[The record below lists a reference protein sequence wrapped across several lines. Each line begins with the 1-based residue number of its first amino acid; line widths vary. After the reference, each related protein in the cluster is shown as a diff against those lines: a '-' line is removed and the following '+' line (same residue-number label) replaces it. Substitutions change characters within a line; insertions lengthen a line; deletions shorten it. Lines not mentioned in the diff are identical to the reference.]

1 MDLLKYTVFFL
12 LIFIRISG
20 IFLMTPLFGSNNIPN
35 TVKIGFSL
43 FFTYIVFPLIDFPNE
58 LVINNFTVLFIY
70 LVLEFLN
77 GLMFG
82 FISLLILNSIYVAG
96 MIVDRNI
103 GFSIVNVIS
112 PQDESEMPVS
122 ANLYY
127 TIAILI
133 FLLTDSHH
141 ILIKALI
148 QSFRTIP
155 IGYRFYDL
163 LLISKVTQLMRT
175 SFIIGFKIAAPIIV
189 TIFITNVLLGIL
201 SRSIPQMNVFI
212 VGMPLK
218 IFIGLLT
225 IYIALP
231 LYFKIFKNIFDILI
245 DTIRFIIK
253 SIP

>member
-1 MDLLKYTVFFL
+1 
-12 LIFIRISG
+12 
-20 IFLMTPLFGSNNIPN
+20 MTPLFGSNNIPN